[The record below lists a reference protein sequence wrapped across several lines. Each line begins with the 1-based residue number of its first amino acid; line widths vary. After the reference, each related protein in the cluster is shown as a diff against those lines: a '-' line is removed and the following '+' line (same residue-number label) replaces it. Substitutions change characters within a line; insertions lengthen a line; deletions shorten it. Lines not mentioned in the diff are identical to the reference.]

1 MLRKAW
7 NANNSNDQAARGY
20 PVCIAQLCSRSL
32 ADLFA
37 ARDLARLTHALPR
50 IMRTSVLLPLLVGA
64 LIGLPTTQVEAA
76 PAALPDYLDFQL
88 QARSGIG
95 PGFNLPPGASINS
108 ASVDLNDAGRV
119 AVRVAL
125 PTGIPGDDFTRHLFV
140 GDNGAGYVVSE
151 GPTGSLVSDPRV
163 APNGIVWF
171 AANFDGGNAL
181 AGIYRYDANDQSTVR
196 VTALPVGT
204 TFYEFPRGNGL
215 GQIGYRASFGNVKAW
230 VSYAGGGVQTHAVEP
245 NPYSF
250 VFTPSFD
257 DNQVIAGK
265 VTMAG
270 TGFNRIITVDNHG
283 GEVILARSS
292 AENANSP
299 YVSFDNSPTIAPTS
313 GRVAFI
319 ATLAGNVRGVFRY
332 DAPGTIVEIARTG
345 TQGLGSIEFFGPA
358 INDDGLVAF
367 RGVDSTGKQAIFV
380 GDDSTLRRV
389 IGRGDLIDTDLGMG
403 QIDQETPGSP
413 AFSGGVAIN
422 AAGDIAFSP
431 TLTPAGNNQIEWGTG
446 VYVAHA
452 GTQLIHANGFEG
464 N

>member
-1 MLRKAW
+1 M
-7 NANNSNDQAARGY
+7 
-20 PVCIAQLCSRSL
+20 RSL
-32 ADLFA
+32 L
-37 ARDLARLTHALPR
+37 LASLLACALAGIPGGR
-50 IMRTSVLLPLLVGA
+50 AT
-64 LIGLPTTQVEAA
+64 AA
-76 PAALPDYLDFQL
+76 PNALPDYLDFQL

-95 PGFNLPPGASINS
+95 PGFNLPLGASINS

-119 AVRVAL
+119 AVRVTL
-125 PTGIPGDDFTRHLFV
+125 PTGIPGDDFTRHIFV
-140 GDNGAGYVVSE
+140 GDNGGGYVVSE

-171 AANFDGGNAL
+171 AANFEGGNAL

-196 VTALPVGT
+196 VTALPAGT
-204 TFYEFPRGNGL
+204 TFYEFPRGNAL
-215 GQIGYRASFGNVKAW
+215 GQIGYRASFGSSKAW
-230 VSYAGGGVQTHAVEP
+230 VSFAGVSVQTHAAEP
-245 NPYSF
+245 SPYSF
-250 VFTPSFD
+250 LFTPSFD
-257 DNQVIAGK
+257 ENQVIAGK

-270 TGFNRIITVDNHG
+270 SGFNRIVTRDNRAA
-283 GEVILARSS
+283 EVILVRST
-292 AENANSP
+292 AETAASP
-299 YVSFDNSPTIAPTS
+299 YVSFDNSPAISPTS

-319 ATLAGNVRGVFRY
+319 ATLAGGARGVFRY
-332 DAPGTIVEIARTG
+332 DAPGSIVQIARTG

-367 RGVDSTGKQAIFV
+367 RGVDSAGKQAIFV

-389 IGRGDLIDTDLGMG
+389 IGRGDPIETDLGIG

-431 TLTPAGNNQIEWGTG
+431 TLTPLGNNQIEWGTG
-446 VYVAHA
+446 VYVAQA